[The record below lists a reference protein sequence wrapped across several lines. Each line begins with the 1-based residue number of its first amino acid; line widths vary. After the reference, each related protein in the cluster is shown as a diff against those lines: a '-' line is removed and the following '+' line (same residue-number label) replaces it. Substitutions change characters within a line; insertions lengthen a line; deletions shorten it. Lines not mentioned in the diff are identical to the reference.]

1 MRKNEISIKESAEE
15 SRRRMREGGGGGGGG
30 VESGVTCM
38 RRMVMR
44 APSMGLGKDAM
55 RCDAMESS

>member
-15 SRRRMREGGGGGGGG
+15 SRRRNERGGGEGGG
-30 VESGVTCM
+30 ESGVTCM